1 MIPHQLGVADLVA
14 GVGRHQI
21 GGFRSDEGSSERAAS
36 NGDRIA
42 RDWRRIRSTPSSPS
56 PSPVKA
62 RRKPENSFFFFVGF
76 ASLKMRRVAL
86 RLRLRKMTNKVSP
99 FCTLPPIFIFNY
111 YC

>member
-21 GGFRSDEGSSERAAS
+21 GDSDRMRDRRSERAS

-62 RRKPENSFFFFVGF
+62 RRKPENSFSFCWVCFSEDEMSCFT
-76 ASLKMRRVAL
+76 LKAMEDD
-86 RLRLRKMTNKVSP
+86 
-99 FCTLPPIFIFNY
+99 
-111 YC
+111 